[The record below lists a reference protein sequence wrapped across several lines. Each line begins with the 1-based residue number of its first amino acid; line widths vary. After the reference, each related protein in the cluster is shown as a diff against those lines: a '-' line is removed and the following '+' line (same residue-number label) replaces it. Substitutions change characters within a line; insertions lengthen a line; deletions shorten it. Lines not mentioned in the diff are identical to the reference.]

1 MIEIPLFA
9 AIRRGVPTDHPCG
22 WCPSCNGYDPGPC
35 QQPGV
40 TEIDMGALAAAL
52 PAGYEVHVPD
62 WCDPAQLTPGLYGE
76 VMRTSDG
83 ARWTVG
89 GGYIVVDGLDRPPRE
104 LLLAICDIRRCSNTQ
119 CEEVL
124 LSQEQGCPS
133 CGLLGG

>member
-1 MIEIPLFA
+1 MIEIPLVA
-9 AIRRGVPTDHPCG
+9 AIRRNVPTDHPCG
-22 WCPSCNGYDPGPC
+22 WCPSCNGADAGAC

-40 TEIDMGALAAAL
+40 TEVNLERLEGAL
-52 PAGYEVHVPD
+52 PGGYKLVVPQ
-62 WCDPAQLTPGLYGE
+62 WCDPVSLTPGLYAE
-76 VMRTSDG
+76 VMRVSDG
-83 ARWTVG
+83 ATWTVG
-89 GGYIVVDGLDRPPRE
+89 GGYIVADGADAPPRE